1 MLSSTTQTQM
11 SFLDAETAGG
21 DELRALSAATLSH
34 LLTEALVAAEAE
46 KASWE
51 GRSGRE
57 LRASMRLVDRA
68 EAIACRLHEYVGYAM
83 ADLQGHAPF
92 GCSHRS

>member
-1 MLSSTTQTQM
+1 M
-11 SFLDAETAGG
+11 SQFTFLDAETAGG
-21 DELRALSAATLSH
+21 DELRAMSAATLAG
-34 LLTEALVAAEAE
+34 LLAAALEAADAERATF
-46 KASWE
+46 SWW
-51 GRSGRE
+51 SGRE

-83 ADLQGHAPF
+83 AELQGHAQF